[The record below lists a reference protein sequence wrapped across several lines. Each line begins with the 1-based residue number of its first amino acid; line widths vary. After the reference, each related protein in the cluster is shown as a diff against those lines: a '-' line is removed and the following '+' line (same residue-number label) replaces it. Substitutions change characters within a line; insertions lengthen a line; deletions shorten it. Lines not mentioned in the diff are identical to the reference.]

1 MEEKKNIV
9 KNIYKYSG
17 KNIDSGRNID
27 SEKNIQIVE
36 YRDGGKKIDSEK
48 NI

>member
-36 YRDGGKKIDSEK
+36 NIQRWWKK
-48 NI
+48 N